1 MEENGVQ
8 DAVRRRRPSPK
19 LQQGESARSWISFV
33 DCWCGCLSLLSL
45 LVGDVSFVVVAVAVI
60 VGGGVVHAVVVWYW
74 VVITFMLSLLSYAT
88 PAHEKKKRNPSDGNP
103 LQVDGDS
110 VDNLPPSW
118 QRDVEGRQTR
128 EEAEAEL
135 KANAEAAN
143 KEDAVSSKRSSVR
156 ITIRLYVWYMEA
168 TNKIAGTCELSYQRY
183 MQGT

>member
-1 MEENGVQ
+1 MFSNPTEFSKSQTPCIIDWLIAWLLDWQAQKRPLVQEVVPSSDVEENGVQ

-88 PAHEKKKRNPSDGNP
+88 PAHEKKKTKPFRWKPAAGGRR
-103 LQVDGDS
+103 LGGQ
-110 VDNLPPSW
+110 PPAFLA
-118 QRDVEGRQTR
+118 TR
-128 EEAEAEL
+128 
-135 KANAEAAN
+135 
-143 KEDAVSSKRSSVR
+143 RGG
-156 ITIRLYVWYMEA
+156 A
-168 TNKIAGTCELSYQRY
+168 TDPRG
-183 MQGT
+183 G